1 MILKNLMKPIAA
13 GLLGLGLAASP
24 APANAI
30 FTPEQAMVDLTYSIH
45 QYAKARNPSFQLLG
59 NGAIG
64 LLEVTKDESA
74 ESVEKLL
81 SSLDGF
87 LGESIFYISKD
98 GNIVLRDEQVLAYLD
113 AMLAKPKNK
122 GLAVWTLDYVTG
134 DAAKDDRNKGE
145 IRSYISMTSP
155 TTSLDEIPEM
165 TGGNKKDVKT
175 LKDAENFLILNNPGA
190 FGNKEDYLSALS
202 ASPYDVLIID
212 PYYGGSHLTAEDVK
226 SLKKK
231 PQGGKRL
238 LLAYLSI
245 GEAADYRPYWEDSW
259 NDESSRP
266 AWIEKA
272 NPAWPGAY
280 RVRYWTGAWKH
291 ILYGNKDSS
300 LDRILSAGFDGA
312 MLDVM
317 DAWMTFKS

>member
-98 GNIVLRDEQVLAYLD
+98 GNIVSRDEQVLAYLD

-155 TTSLDEIPEM
+155 ITSLDEIPEM
-165 TGGNKKDVKT
+165 TGGNKKDVKA
-175 LKDAENFLILNNPGA
+175 LKDAENFLILNNPMK
-190 FGNKEDYLSALS
+190 FENKKAYLSALA
-202 ASPYDVLIID
+202 ASPFDVVIID
-212 PYYGGSHLTAEDVK
+212 PDYGGSPLTADDI
-226 SLKKK
+226 SPLKEK
-231 PQGGKRL
+231 PQGGQRL
-238 LLAYLSI
+238 LLAYLSV
-245 GEAADYRPYWEDSW
+245 GEAADYRSYWDSSW
-259 NDESSRP
+259 NDESARP
-266 AWIEKA
+266 AWLEKP
-272 NPAWPGAY
+272 NPAWPGAW
-280 RVRYWTGAWKH
+280 RVRYWTKDWRN
-291 ILYGNKDSS
+291 ILYGNKESS

-312 MLDVM
+312 LLDVM
-317 DAWMTFKS
+317 DGWMTFK